1 MKDKQTR
8 LAIILV
14 IVTVLVVVITFILNK
29 DIEEPKTS
37 QINIVT
43 NYSNFYTVDS
53 CLFRTVTYLS
63 TKDKDSILLILNEEY
78 KKNNNITEKN
88 VLSFFPTIDENSIF
102 TSKKMYYENLD
113 KNIVKYYV
121 YGNVIEN
128 KILDD
133 DLITSEQG
141 IDLYFIVYIDTNG
154 SIFSIEPYNGD
165 IFIGGV
171 NNEK

>member
-1 MKDKQTR
+1 MKDKQTK

-14 IVTVLVVVITFILNK
+14 IVTVLVVVISFVLNK
-29 DIEEPKTS
+29 NKEGIKENEIK
-37 QINIVT
+37 IVT

-63 TKDKDSILLILNEEY
+63 TKDKESINLILNDKY
-78 KKNNNITEKN
+78 KNKNNISENN
-88 VLSFFPTIDENSIF
+88 VLSVFPTIDENHIF
-102 TSKKMYYENLD
+102 ASKKMYYENLEN
-113 KNIVKYYV
+113 NIVKYYV
-121 YGNVIEN
+121 YGTVIEN

-141 IDLYFIVYIDTNG
+141 TDLYFIVYIDTNG
-154 SIFSIEPYNGD
+154 SIFSVEPYDGE

-171 NNEK
+171 DNEK